1 LTGHG
6 ACPHDT
12 VREIFPSETELFVAR
27 DAHDEHA
34 ADANQKKSK
43 KGLIALL
50 LAVVSAA
57 VAVFAKKKHDQD
69 LDESLWDE
77 PRSL

>member
-1 LTGHG
+1 M
-6 ACPHDT
+6 AKEQNAD
-12 VREIFPSETELFVAR
+12 
-27 DAHDEHA
+27 DHA
-34 ADANQKKSK
+34 AKKGK

-50 LAVVSAA
+50 LAVVGAA

-69 LDESLWDE
+69 LDDSLWDE